1 MVKIQSHQSFEQSCI
16 CWMYFEVDHK
26 KSKVIELIKK
36 ETAGLNSKT
45 EIIRAFSRVK
55 YFEENW
61 IFKTSKVKHEKV
73 VANW

>member
-1 MVKIQSHQSFEQSCI
+1 
-16 CWMYFEVDHK
+16 MYFEVDHK

-55 YFEENW
+55 YFEEN
-61 IFKTSKVKHEKV
+61 
-73 VANW
+73 